1 MVKITC
7 TSCGKQLQIDETKLP
22 MKEVKFPC
30 PQCKTNQFYDRSR
43 AGDAAPAE
51 PAEPAEPLPG
61 AAPPAGD
68 DDDDL
73 YGKPKAILLGREI
86 PAIRDAVKSLGLIP
100 LAFTSAEEARD
111 AYYRDH
117 PKLVVIAPQQMTPPP
132 LVDMAP
138 LTSVSPTDRRRGF
151 FVLVADNLKTL
162 DGNAAFL
169 YGVNLVVATKDVA
182 SFKRVY
188 RDALDFHEKLY
199 EHFSTVLTAK

>member
-7 TSCGKQLQIDETKLP
+7 SSCAKQLQIDETKLP

-30 PQCKTNQFYDRSR
+30 PHCKTNQFYDRTKVASE
-43 AGDAAPAE
+43 AGAAAPEAAAVASGG
-51 PAEPAEPLPG
+51 PAVD
-61 AAPPAGD
+61 D

-73 YGKPKAILLGREI
+73 YGKPKGLIVGREI
-86 PAIRDAVKSLGLIP
+86 PGVREAVRGLGLVP
-100 LAFTSAEEARD
+100 VVTAAAEEARD

-117 PKLVVIAPQQMTPPP
+117 PKITVLCPQQMTPPP
-132 LVDMAP
+132 LAEMGA

-169 YGVNLVVATKDVA
+169 YGVNLVIATKDVA
-182 SFKRVY
+182 QFKRVY
-188 RDALDFHEKLY
+188 RDAFDFHEKLY
-199 EHFSTVLTAK
+199 EHFNSVKDAK

>member
-7 TSCGKQLQIDETKLP
+7 SSCGKQLQIDETKLP

-30 PQCKTNQFYDRSR
+30 PHCKANQFYDRSK
-43 AGDAAPAE
+43 GSAE
-51 PAEPAEPLPG
+51 AVEL
-61 AAPPAGD
+61 AAPPVAGSAAAID
-68 DDDDL
+68 DDDEDF

-86 PAIRDAVKSLGLIP
+86 PAIRDAVKSMGLIP
-100 LAFTSAEEARD
+100 LSFSSAEEARD

-117 PKLVVIAPQQMTPPP
+117 PKLVVLAPQQMSPPP
-132 LVDMAP
+132 LAEVAP

-151 FVLVADNLKTL
+151 YVLVADNLKTL

-169 YGVNLVVATKDVA
+169 YGVNLVVATKDVG
-182 SFKRVY
+182 SFKKVY

-199 EHFSTVLTAK
+199 EHFNTVVAK

>member
-30 PQCKTNQFYDRSR
+30 PHCKANQFYDRSKPAADAIDGAAAS
-43 AGDAAPAE
+43 AGTAPAV
-51 PAEPAEPLPG
+51 
-61 AAPPAGD
+61 D
-68 DDDDL
+68 DDDDDY
-73 YGKPKAILLGREI
+73 YGKPKAILVGREI
-86 PAIRDAVKSLGLIP
+86 PAIRDVMKSLGLVP
-100 LAFTSAEEARD
+100 LSFTSAEEARD

-117 PKLVVIAPQQMTPPP
+117 PKLVVLVPQQMTPPP
-132 LVDMAP
+132 LAEMAP

-151 FVLVADNLKTL
+151 YVLVADNLKTL

-169 YGVNLVVATKDVA
+169 YGVNLVLATKDVG
-182 SFKRVY
+182 SFKKIY

-199 EHFSTVLTAK
+199 EHFNTVIAK